1 MFITQCLSMLLLGV
15 ALGLAASPAA
25 AGPDPAKVVG
35 AERCGE
41 CHKNEFAVWKETTH
55 HATFTT
61 LHRRPSAQEIAD
73 KLSVK
78 SLKREGVCMDCHY
91 TSVATASGGSE
102 VISGISCESCH
113 GAARDWIDVH
123 GDYGGKSV
131 GREQESPQHRKERLA
146 QSVAAGMIGANDLA
160 QLGARC
166 YACHTV
172 PKEELVNTGGHEA
185 GSDFE
190 LVTWSQGEVRH
201 NFGEGNVNREATPAQ
216 LRVMYVV
223 GQGLALEANLRG
235 VAKGTAKARYAT
247 SMAKRVAA
255 AKKNL
260 ARVAAA
266 ATIPEVEEML
276 AAAGGV
282 ALKLNNEAAL
292 LAAADSVGLA
302 TRGFAAAHDGSDLT
316 ALDAILA
323 ELPPPKGNVFE

>member
-1 MFITQCLSMLLLGV
+1 MRLRLLLASV
-15 ALGLAASPAA
+15 ALGLAASPAIA
-25 AGPDPAKVVG
+25 APDPAKVMG

-41 CHKNEFAVWKETTH
+41 CHKNEFAVWKETIH
-55 HATFTT
+55 YETFTS
-61 LHRRPSAQEIAD
+61 LQRRPTAQEIAG
-73 KLSVK
+73 KLGIK
-78 SLKREGVCMDCHY
+78 SLKREGVCVDCHF
-91 TSVATASGGSE
+91 TSMVAPSGGTE

-123 GDYGGKSV
+123 GDYGGKNV
-131 GREQESPQHRKERLA
+131 GREQESPEHRTDRLA
-146 QSVAAGMIGANDLA
+146 RSAAAGMIGARDLGRLA
-160 QLGARC
+160 ARC

-172 PKEELVNTGGHEA
+172 PNEKLVNTGGHPA

-190 LVTWSQGEVRH
+190 LVTWSQGQVRH
-201 NFGEGNVNREATPAQ
+201 NFGEGNVNRESTPAQ

-235 VAKGTAKARYAT
+235 VAKGTTKDRFAT

-255 AKKNL
+255 AKENL
-260 ARVAAA
+260 SRVAAA
-266 ATIPEVEEML
+266 VKFPEVEAML

-292 LAAADSVGLA
+292 VAAADRVGQA
-302 TRGFAAAHDGSDLT
+302 TRSFATSNDGSKLA

-323 ELPPPKGNVFE
+323 ELPPPKGKVFE